1 VSDLGLTPAVFK
13 REMEEAA
20 EKFDV
25 VQSDATS
32 LLLDLDTPE
41 ALAQYQRVL
50 PKLLDNYDVVST
62 QSWLSKSGNTHVRI
76 ELGREMTLPERL
88 ALQAALGSDGVR
100 ELLSLRRFH
109 NGIAEP
115 SRLFRPKVV
124 EPCPDFNI

>member
-1 VSDLGLTPAVFK
+1 
-13 REMEEAA
+13 MEEAA

-32 LLLDLDTPE
+32 LLLDLDTKE

-50 PKLLDNYDVVST
+50 PKLFDNYHVVST
-62 QSWLSKSGNTHVRI
+62 ESWRSKSGNTHVRI
-76 ELGREMTLPERL
+76 ELGRPMTFPERL

-100 ELLSLRRFH
+100 ELLSLKRYH
-109 NGIAEP
+109 NGISEP

-124 EPCPDFNI
+124 EPCPDFGI